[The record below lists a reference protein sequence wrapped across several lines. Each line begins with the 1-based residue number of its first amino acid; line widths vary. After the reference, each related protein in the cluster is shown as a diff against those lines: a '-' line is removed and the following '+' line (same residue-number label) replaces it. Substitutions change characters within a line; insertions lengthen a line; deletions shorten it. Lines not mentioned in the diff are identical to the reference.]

1 MYFSALAGMYLC
13 GIYGAMFL
21 IVLVI
26 CWSDNSWS
34 ERSFLAVIV
43 LFFGLGFGACENEKN
58 KVLNRIPTI
67 SSCVSVGDG
76 RFAMVDSTLRC
87 KCGLEPRYTVVKSE
101 AKLVPNEQSP
111 CVNCGKTMVYHY
123 DITCTETDEE
133 REFQTWVD
141 YMNAP

>member
-43 LFFGLGFGACENEKN
+43 LFFGLGFGACEN
-58 KVLNRIPTI
+58 
-67 SSCVSVGDG
+67 
-76 RFAMVDSTLRC
+76 
-87 KCGLEPRYTVVKSE
+87 
-101 AKLVPNEQSP
+101 
-111 CVNCGKTMVYHY
+111 
-123 DITCTETDEE
+123 
-133 REFQTWVD
+133 
-141 YMNAP
+141 